1 MPKQRITKEMVVQA
15 AFEIAREKGLENVLV
30 KEIAAKLGCS
40 VQPVYCYCSNMDGL
54 RQEVVAY
61 TGKFLKEYLR
71 AHMDNRDPFR
81 SIGSAH
87 ARFAREEPQLYRL
100 YFLRKRENIHSIEDI
115 FREDADPRAAEA
127 AVRQYGISLEKAE
140 KLHLNMMIYNVG
152 ISFILS
158 AMGEKTDIEAM
169 DRLRE
174 NALSAFLDQMKKQEE
189 KV

>member
-15 AFEIAREKGLENVLV
+15 AFEIAREKGLDNVLV
-30 KEIAAKLGCS
+30 KDIAARLGCS
-40 VQPVYCYCSNMDGL
+40 VQPVYCYCRNMDGL

-61 TGKFLKEYLR
+61 TGNYLREYLR
-71 AHMDNRDPFR
+71 EHMDPRDLFR

-87 ARFAREEPQLYRL
+87 ARFASEEPQLYRL
-100 YFLRKRENIHSIEDI
+100 YFLRKRENIHSIEEI
-115 FREDADPRAAEA
+115 FKEDTDPKAAEA
-127 AVRQYGISLEKAE
+127 VARQFSVSLEEARE
-140 KLHLNMMIYNVG
+140 LHLNMMIYNVG

-158 AMGEKTDIEAM
+158 VMGKETDIAAM

-174 NALSAFLDQMKKQEE
+174 NALKAFLGQLKKQEE